1 MLYLIGIGLKPKHL
15 TSEALEVLK
24 ECEKTYLEV
33 YTSQYSEGTKEE
45 LEALIGKALTELSR
59 KEVEEEFQ
67 PIMEEAKSKN
77 IALCIYGNPM
87 NATTHLQIILDA
99 QKIGVKTKLIP
110 GLSIFEF
117 VGFAGLERYKFGRTT
132 SIVFYEPDY
141 EPESF
146 YDTIL
151 ENKENGLHTLCLL
164 DIKKDQNIMMNIG
177 HALSL
182 LEGIEVKREENILS
196 ESIFVGLAGVS
207 GKKQQIKAGSIQE
220 LKKFNFSQYPQSVIV
235 CGKLNE
241 KEIEG
246 LKTLSDLK

>member
-1 MLYLIGIGLKPKHL
+1 MLYLIGIGLKPKHI
-15 TSEALEVLK
+15 TSEALECLK

-33 YTSQYSEGTKEE
+33 YTSQYSEGSKEE
-45 LEALIGKALTELSR
+45 LEDLIGKALTELSR

-67 PIMEEAKSKN
+67 QVLEEAKNKN
-77 IALCIYGNPM
+77 IALCVYGNPM

-99 QKIGVKTKLIP
+99 QKLGVKTKLIP

-117 VGFAGLERYKFGRTT
+117 VGFTGLERYKFGKTT
-132 SIVFYEPDY
+132 SIVFQEPEY

-146 YDTIL
+146 YDVII
-151 ENKENGLHTLCLL
+151 ENKEKGLHTLCLL
-164 DIKKDQNIMMNIG
+164 DIKKDQDKMMSIT

-182 LEGIEVKREENILS
+182 LESIEVKREKNVLG

-207 GKKQQIKAGSIQE
+207 GEKQQIKAGSIQE

-246 LKTLSDLK
+246 LKALSDLK